1 MHSLAHD
8 LILRV
13 WQRKNALFYL
23 ILVPLSWL
31 FGGLVALRRGLY
43 KRGILQSQA
52 LTVPVIVVGNINLG
66 GSGKTPVVMWLVQQ
80 LKQRGYKPGVISRGY
95 GAHIGAPISVN
106 ASSQASDVGDE
117 PLLIFKRC
125 ACPVFVSANRVQA
138 GQSLLKAHHD
148 CNVIISDDGLQHYA
162 LKRDVEIAV
171 VNNDTL
177 EGAWLLPAGPM
188 RESSRRLNEV
198 DAIVFN
204 GKKTLD
210 SAFEMQLTGA
220 QFYNLQNSNL
230 KAKAADFVGKNVKA
244 IAGIGKPERFFEHL
258 RNLGLTFAGISFD
271 DHHAFSAADL
281 AKLNCDAL
289 IMTEKD
295 AVKCH
300 EFAQA
305 HHWVL
310 PVEANID
317 AGLLDVLLKKIAR
330 KR

>member
-80 LKQRGYKPGVISRGY
+80 LKQCGYKPGVISRGY
-95 GAHIGAPISVN
+95 GVNVTAPISVN
-106 ASSQASDVGDE
+106 ANSQASEVGDE

-125 ACPVFVSANRVQA
+125 ACPVFVSPNRVQA
-138 GQSLLKAHHD
+138 GQNLLKAHAD
-148 CNVIISDDGLQHYA
+148 CNVIISDDGLQHYR

-171 VNNDTL
+171 VNGDAL
-177 EGAWLLPAGPM
+177 EGAYLLPAGPM

-258 RNLGLTFAGISFD
+258 RNLGLNFTGISFD

-281 AKLNCDAL
+281 ANIDCDVL
-289 IMTEKD
+289 LMTEKD

-317 AGLLDVLLKKIAR
+317 KAFLDVVLQKTAR
-330 KR
+330 K

>member
-1 MHSLAHD
+1 MQG
-8 LILRV
+8 LILRA

-31 FGGLVALRRGLY
+31 FGALVALRRGLY

-52 LTVPVIVVGNINLG
+52 LTVPVIVVGNLNLG

-95 GAHIGAPISVN
+95 GANIGAPISVGAN
-106 ASSQASDVGDE
+106 SQASEVGDE

-125 ACPVFVSANRVQA
+125 NCPVFVSPNRVQA
-138 GQSLLKAHHD
+138 GQSLLKAHAD

-171 VNNDTL
+171 VNGDAL
-177 EGAWLLPAGPM
+177 EATWLLPAGPM
-188 RESSRRLNEV
+188 REPSSRLNEV

-210 SAFEMQLTGA
+210 SAFEMQLVGA
-220 QFYNLQNSNL
+220 QFYNLLDPNL
-230 KAKAADFVGKNVKA
+230 KANAADFAGKNVKA
-244 IAGIGKPERFFEHL
+244 IAGIGKPERFFAHL
-258 RNLGLTFAGISFD
+258 RNLGLTFDGVSFD
-271 DHHAFSAADL
+271 DHHAFAAQDL
-281 AKLNCDAL
+281 ERLDCDAL

-295 AVKCH
+295 AVKCQH
-300 EFAQA
+300 FAQKNV
-305 HHWVL
+305 WVL

-317 AGLLDVLLKKIAR
+317 EALLDIVLQKIAR

>member
-1 MHSLAHD
+1 MRD
-8 LILRV
+8 LVLKA

-23 ILVPLSWL
+23 VLVPLTWL
-31 FGGLVALRRGLY
+31 FGALVALRRGLY

-66 GSGKTPVVMWLVQQ
+66 GSGKTPIVMWLVQQ

-95 GAHIGAPISVN
+95 GANVSAPISVN
-106 ASSQASDVGDE
+106 AYSQSNDVGDE

-125 ACPVFVSANRVQA
+125 NCPVFVGKNRVAA
-138 GQSLLKAHHD
+138 GEALLKAHPE
-148 CNVIISDDGLQHYA
+148 CNVMISDDGLQHYR

-171 VNNDTL
+171 VNGDAL
-177 EGAWLLPAGPM
+177 QGAYLLPAGPM
-188 RESSRRLNEV
+188 REPSSRLSEV

-204 GKKTLD
+204 GKKTMD
-210 SAFEMQLTGA
+210 SAFEMQLVGT
-220 QFYNLQNSNL
+220 QFYNLLDPNL
-230 KAKAADFVGKNVKA
+230 KANAADFAGKNVKA

-295 AVKCH
+295 AVKCQN
-300 EFAQA
+300 FAQKNV
-305 HHWVL
+305 WVL

>member
-80 LKQRGYKPGVISRGY
+80 LKQCGYKPGVISRGY
-95 GAHIGAPISVN
+95 GVNVTAPISVN
-106 ASSQASDVGDE
+106 ANSQASEVGDE

-125 ACPVFVSANRVQA
+125 ACPVFVSPNRVQA
-138 GQSLLKAHHD
+138 GQNLLKAHAD
-148 CNVIISDDGLQHYA
+148 CNVIISDDGLQHYR

-171 VNNDTL
+171 VNGDAL
-177 EGAWLLPAGPM
+177 EGAYLLPAGPM

-317 AGLLDVLLKKIAR
+317 KAFLDVVLQKTAR
-330 KR
+330 K